1 MHWPFLYEW
10 SLQTGLFHI
19 FLAFR
24 GDNKQQITFPM
35 TIFAHLSGRV
45 AIKNNRRKKHFDD
58 SYILYLKETMD
69 NPDITTLNSAVKPSF
84 QFDKNCHYKIPYFL
98 WTGGLLAN
106 QTGNQMSYLLS
117 GIIKTLARIN
127 NEIRTPTLFFI

>member
-1 MHWPFLYEW
+1 
-10 SLQTGLFHI
+10 
-19 FLAFR
+19 
-24 GDNKQQITFPM
+24 M

-45 AIKNNRRKKHFDD
+45 AIQNNRRKKHFDD

-69 NPDITTLNSAVKPSF
+69 NPDIATLNSAVKPSF
-84 QFDKNCHYKIPYFL
+84 QFYKNCHYKILYFL

-106 QTGNQMSYLLS
+106 QTGNQMFYLLS

>member
-35 TIFAHLSGRV
+35 TIFAHLTGRV
-45 AIKNNRRKKHFDD
+45 AIKNNRRKKHFYD
-58 SYILYLKETMD
+58 SYILYLKETTD
-69 NPDITTLNSAVKPSF
+69 NPDIATLNSAVKPSF
-84 QFDKNCHYKIPYFL
+84 QFYKNCHHKIPYFL

-106 QTGNQMSYLLS
+106 QTGNQMFYLLS

-127 NEIRTPTLFFI
+127 NEIGTPTLFFI

>member
-1 MHWPFLYEW
+1 MHWPFLNEW

-35 TIFAHLSGRV
+35 IIFAHLSGRV
-45 AIKNNRRKKHFDD
+45 AIQNNRRKKHFDD

-69 NPDITTLNSAVKPSF
+69 NPDITAQKSADNLVISILQK
-84 QFDKNCHYKIPYFL
+84 
-98 WTGGLLAN
+98 
-106 QTGNQMSYLLS
+106 LS
-117 GIIKTLARIN
+117 
-127 NEIRTPTLFFI
+127 P

>member
-35 TIFAHLSGRV
+35 TIFAHLTVRV
-45 AIKNNRRKKHFDD
+45 AIKNNRRKKHFYN
-58 SYILYLKETMD
+58 SYILYLKETTD
-69 NPDITTLNSAVKPSF
+69 NPDIATLKSAIEPPF
-84 QFDKNCHYKIPYFL
+84 QFFKNCHPKIP
-98 WTGGLLAN
+98 
-106 QTGNQMSYLLS
+106 
-117 GIIKTLARIN
+117 
-127 NEIRTPTLFFI
+127 LFFIDGQFTCRSNGKSDVLPVVWHHQGSCRYQ